1 MIYSSTTFMNTN
13 THTNKKV
20 GQVSRPPHLE
30 NRVKCIGKILFTC
43 LELGNNAK
51 LCFTNELHDILN
63 LRTIRHLVNNLVDSI
78 EYACLSVE
86 HQKIGI
92 CDVRNHLFVY
102 AVVAKYGTVYTTVAY
117 RVVGS

>member
-1 MIYSSTTFMNTN
+1 MNTN

-63 LRTIRHLVNNLVDSI
+63 LRSIRHLVNNLVDSI
-78 EYACLSVE
+78 EHACLSTV
-86 HQKIGI
+86 IGI
-92 CDVRNHLFVY
+92 LNAKRITKKTKDVFHHTTISSTQWCILQ
-102 AVVAKYGTVYTTVAY
+102 KKVYTLFCRGV
-117 RVVGS
+117 